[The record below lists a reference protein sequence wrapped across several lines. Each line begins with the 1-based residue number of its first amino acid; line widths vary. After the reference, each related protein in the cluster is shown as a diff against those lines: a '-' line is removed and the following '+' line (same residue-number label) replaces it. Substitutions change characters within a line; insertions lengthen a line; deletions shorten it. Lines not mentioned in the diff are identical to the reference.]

1 MDNVLGQSS
10 SSWDQQS
17 CLELSFS
24 SHISPHPHSKVAE
37 FLGTD
42 PQFGR
47 TSYSKRVKGQKEG
60 LVTSSTTSQPPDGPT
75 VKVREA
81 IDHLPKNQRRE
92 ATRAAEFTW
101 ALLKWKHNTP
111 SKEAGIRLRAEQGCT
126 VAPQQAC
133 HPHHSLSPQKPQAL
147 AINSFA
153 VLQRQIRHLA

>member
-24 SHISPHPHSKVAE
+24 SHISTHPHSKVAE

-101 ALLKWKHNTP
+101 ALAETKTQHTEQRGRHQAESWAGLYCGSPTGLPP
-111 SKEAGIRLRAEQGCT
+111 SPLTVSPKATGI
-126 VAPQQAC
+126 
-133 HPHHSLSPQKPQAL
+133 SY
-147 AINSFA
+147 
-153 VLQRQIRHLA
+153 